1 MKQKKGVM
9 NWVVVVILFL
19 AVTLVILGLVYKIKG
34 VGESALRKG
43 VCKLS
48 VEKLALGKKIPL
60 FGRELTGYK
69 LDCEREELIFKKS
82 ETQNEKSEKLAKAIT
97 RCLDNFAEG
106 RKDFTDVDFMTGST
120 HCAICSKISF
130 EAGAGFDP
138 LQFTQWIQEHNL
150 PNTNIAYQDYFN
162 SVNNYDE
169 EKEFFRMFNIQPLSP
184 FSELS
189 KEYYLF
195 FYTNQKESKIEQA
208 AEGTIG
214 SRWGW
219 LSLFNPVTLVLKVSY
234 EESRWLNRAIFG
246 KSLKQV
252 STFNL
257 EPIDDALKDCE
268 NLLN

>member
-82 ETQNEKSEKLAKAIT
+82 ETQDEKSEKLAKAIT

-106 RKDFTDVDFMTGST
+106 RKDFTDNDWMTGAT
-120 HCAICSKISF
+120 HCAICSKIRF
-130 EAGAGFDP
+130 EEGATFDAKNYYR
-138 LQFTQWIQEHNL
+138 WEKEHKYL
-150 PNTNIAYQDYFN
+150 PSSQLSYMDYFLSIN
-162 SVNNYDE
+162 KKDKEKQTVTIFNAYPHVINNPY
-169 EKEFFRMFNIQPLSP
+169 
-184 FSELS
+184 
-189 KEYYLF
+189 KEYYLY
-195 FYTNQKESKIEQA
+195 FYVVQGETKIEAILKSKVAWVRPYSKIVYE
-208 AEGTIG
+208 IG
-214 SRWGW
+214 EW
-219 LSLFNPVTLVLKVSY
+219 LQGILIPG
-234 EESRWLNRAIFG
+234 RI
-246 KSLKQV
+246 KQISV
-252 STFNL
+252 FKIEL
-257 EPIDDALKDCE
+257 IDDALKDCE